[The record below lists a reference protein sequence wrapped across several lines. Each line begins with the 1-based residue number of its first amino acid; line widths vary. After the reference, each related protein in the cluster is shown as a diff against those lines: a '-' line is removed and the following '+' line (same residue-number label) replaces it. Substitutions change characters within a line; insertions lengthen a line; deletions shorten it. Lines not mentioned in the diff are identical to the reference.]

1 MRDRLSS
8 PTMTRTICVRRSL
21 FTLTSFERS
30 LMRAQQRLTQRI
42 HKLAYRKAK
51 NKICNAVADPSR
63 ADTQNH
69 SQLSW
74 TGVLASNPITCDN
87 AIYRQLPDRQLSFRI
102 ADDPLRTNCGFNRRP
117 SPRLPDYDRGAYSFD
132 RREEHVRRINGVP
145 KVTVSQRQNE
155 GEETVYK
162 GHNDTRDD
170 VRQPVRSKRKQST
183 RHNHGDGYFHQDR

>member
-102 ADDPLRTNCGFNRRP
+102 ADDPLRTNCGFKRCP

-132 RREEHVRRINGVP
+132 RREEQVLRKSRRPGAE
-145 KVTVSQRQNE
+145 KRRNE
-155 GEETVYK
+155 GQETVYK
-162 GHNDTRDD
+162 GQNGTRND
-170 VRQPVRSKRKQST
+170 VRQPVRSKRK
-183 RHNHGDGYFHQDR
+183 